1 MAILDMCFISQSYTT
16 NLLMSHGHIEYV
28 FHQPIKHNHI
38 SQWAMAILDMCCISQ
53 SNTTMPPHEQWPY
66 WICVSSTN
74 QTQPYLTMSHGHI
87 GYVLHQPIKH
97 NHASSWAIAILDMCF
112 ISQSNTTISY
122 NEPWPYWICVSSANQ
137 TQPYLTMSH
146 GHIGYV
152 FHQPIIHNH
161 FSWWA
166 VAKWDM
172 CYISQSLWISLPL
185 YFGQSE
191 TPFSMVPILDATS

>member
-1 MAILDMCFISQSYTT
+1 
-16 NLLMSHGHIEYV
+16 MSHGHIGYV
-28 FHQPIKHNHI
+28 FHQPIVHNQ
-38 SQWAMAILDMCCISQ
+38 SPRVMAILDMCCISQ

-66 WICVSSTN
+66 WKCVSSAN

-97 NHASSWAIAILDMCF
+97 NHASSSAIAILDMCF
-112 ISQSNTTISY
+112 ISQSKTTISY
-122 NEPWPYWICVSSANQ
+122 TEPWPYWICVSSANQ

-146 GHIGYV
+146 GHIGYM

-166 VAKWDM
+166 VAKWDKFWK
-172 CYISQSLWISLPL
+172 YLHRFIFLWVFAFLSFTGMI
-185 YFGQSE
+185 
-191 TPFSMVPILDATS
+191 